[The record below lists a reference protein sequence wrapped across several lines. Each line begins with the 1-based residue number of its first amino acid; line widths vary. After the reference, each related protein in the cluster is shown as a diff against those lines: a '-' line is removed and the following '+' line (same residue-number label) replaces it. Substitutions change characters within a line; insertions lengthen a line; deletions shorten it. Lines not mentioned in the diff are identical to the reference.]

1 MVCFPVEDEIES
13 GGKKGSFR
21 IEMEAAI
28 KILFL
33 LMLPLF
39 IGLGVACQS
48 PSRKSGFADLVFQN
62 GAVWTLNPRRPRAEA
77 VAVKDGKITVV
88 GTAKDIEPWVGPDT
102 RFVDLSGAMLLPGFI
117 DSHTHFLDGG
127 FALRNIRLRDV
138 NHREE
143 FVRRIEAKAAA
154 LEEGTWILN
163 GDWDHQRFD
172 PPKLPNR
179 DWIDRVTPN
188 HPVCVNRHDAHMV
201 LVNSAALKIAGITKD
216 TVSPPGGEI
225 SKDPRTG
232 EPTGILKD
240 AAMALVTRHIPEP
253 DFDEKLEAAETAL
266 RHAARH
272 GITSLHDMGRMDH
285 YAVYREL
292 MRRGRLT
299 ARIRIYIPIARM
311 DPETGLAVEIPPRSD
326 FLEIGG
332 LKGFVDGS
340 LGSFT
345 ALFFDPYSDAPK
357 KKGILAADMYPKGI
371 MEKRIRAADR
381 AGLQIAV
388 HAIGDRANHIILGI
402 IERIMAEE
410 GERERRWRIEHAQH
424 LLPEDIKRFGRLNLI
439 ASVQP
444 YHAIDDGRWAEEKV
458 GAERLQTTYPFRT
471 LLEEGSRLA
480 FGSDWSVA
488 PLDPLSGIY
497 AAATRR
503 TLDGKHPDG
512 WIPAEKI
519 SLEDAIRGYTL
530 GGAFAE
536 FKEDVKGSIE
546 TGKVAD
552 LVVLSRD
559 LFSIPPEEIMNVQV
573 RMTVVGGAVVHES
586 ESQ

>member
-1 MVCFPVEDEIES
+1 
-13 GGKKGSFR
+13 
-21 IEMEAAI
+21 MEAAM
-28 KILFL
+28 KVFFL
-33 LMLPLF
+33 LILPLF
-39 IGLGVACQS
+39 VGLGVVCQS
-48 PSRKSGFADLVFQN
+48 PSRKSDFADLVFQN
-62 GAVWTLNPRRPRAEA
+62 GVVWTVNPCRRRAEA

-88 GTAKDIEPWVGPDT
+88 GISRDIEPWVGPDT
-102 RFVDLSGAMLLPGFI
+102 RVVDLSGAMLLPGFI

-127 FALRNIRLRDV
+127 FALRNIQLRDV
-138 NHREE
+138 DHREE
-143 FVRRIEAKAAA
+143 FVRRIGAKALE

-172 PPKLPNR
+172 PPKLPSR
-179 DWIDRVTPN
+179 DWIDGVTPN
-188 HPVCVNRHDAHMV
+188 HPVCVNRLDAHMV
-201 LVNSAALKIAGITKD
+201 LVNSAALKKTGVTKD
-216 TVSPPGGEI
+216 TVSPSGGEI
-225 SKDPRTG
+225 RKDSRTG

-240 AAMALVTRHIPEP
+240 AAMGLVMRHIPEP
-253 DFDEKLEAAETAL
+253 EFDAKLKAAETAL

-272 GITSLHDMGRMDH
+272 GITSLHDMSRMEH
-285 YAVYREL
+285 YEVYREL

-299 ARIRIYIPIARM
+299 ARLRIYIPITRM
-311 DPETGLAVEIPPRSD
+311 DPIAGLDVEIPPGSD

-345 ALFFDPYSDAPK
+345 ALFFEPYSDAPQ
-357 KKGILAADMYPKGI
+357 KKGIMAADMYPEGI
-371 MEKRIRAADR
+371 MEERIRAADR

-388 HAIGDRANHIILGI
+388 HAIGDRANHMVLDI
-402 IERIMAEE
+402 IERIAAEE
-410 GERERRWRIEHAQH
+410 GKRERRWRIEHAQH

-444 YHAIDDGRWAEEKV
+444 YHAIDDGRWAEGKV
-458 GAERLQTTYPFRT
+458 GAARLQTTYPFRS

-480 FGSDWSVA
+480 CGSDWSVA

-497 AAATRR
+497 AAVTRS
-503 TLDGKHPDG
+503 TLDDKHPEG

-519 SLEDAIRGYTL
+519 SLEDAIQAYTL

-536 FKEDVKGSIE
+536 FKEGVKGSIE

-559 LFSIPPEEIMNVQV
+559 LFSTPPEDIINVQV
-573 RMTVVGGAVVHES
+573 RMTVVGGAVVYES
-586 ESQ
+586 EYR